1 MCFKMN
7 ELPIIRF
14 LCLQT
19 DIRERRFLQNGVFW
33 DVKYYHS
40 PDISH
45 KQLAMFASLQFQET
59 LHRHTNL
66 ITSNSFTRLTPN
78 LHLWTTTV
86 SLAIVSPNMLK
97 KFKSIKFVSSFVF
110 YNLNWKSQKLLL
122 AGINYLFLQNRN
134 YQKPKYKNL

>member
-1 MCFKMN
+1 MFADRYQGKKISPKW
-7 ELPIIRF
+7 LF
-14 LCLQT
+14 LGS
-19 DIRERRFLQNGVFW
+19 QNNR
-33 DVKYYHS
+33 S

-45 KQLAMFASLQFQET
+45 EQLAMFASLQFQET

-66 ITSNSFTRLTPN
+66 ITSNSFTQLTPN

-97 KFKSIKFVSSFVF
+97 KFKSIKFVSLFVF